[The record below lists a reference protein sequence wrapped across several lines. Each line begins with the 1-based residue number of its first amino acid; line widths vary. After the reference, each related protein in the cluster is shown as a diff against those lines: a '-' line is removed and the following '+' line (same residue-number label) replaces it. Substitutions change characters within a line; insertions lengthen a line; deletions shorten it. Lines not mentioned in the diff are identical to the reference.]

1 MDIPAQDKPLPPSA
15 RPTTPPIEPRI
26 PGRGK
31 RKNPNDRKPPPAAT
45 SMTKAMMRRSEEGL
59 LITQAEDKRGLRF
72 HTSKVTKYMKKG
84 TAMAAADLK
93 TGDHLLVEWAP
104 DEEGDWV
111 AVSVEGLH
119 GGTPAEG

>member
-59 LITQAEDKRGLRF
+59 LITQAEGKRGLRF
-72 HTSKVTKYMKKG
+72 HTSKVTKYAKKS
-84 TAMAAADLK
+84 TAMAAAELQP
-93 TGDHLLVEWAP
+93 GDHLLAEWAP
-104 DEEGDWV
+104 DAEGERG
-111 AVSVEGLH
+111 AGSVEGLQD
-119 GGTPAEG
+119 G